1 MFESIMIHLSFLD
14 KLLDQSEKIIVSLK
28 NEDIQGTL
36 FLVNNRA
43 RLIKIIKAL
52 EKKINTNLKERHY
65 KDDNLSEIYQSW
77 KLDSEILAKKVFYL
91 DQFSFEYLSKIKK
104 ETKQKI
110 SEVFVLN
117 RFHSAYLTNSI
128 EF

>member
-28 NEDIQGTL
+28 NEDVQETL

-91 DQFSFEYLSKIKK
+91 DQLSFEYLSKIKK

-110 SEVFVLN
+110 SEVFILN
-117 RFHSAYLTNSI
+117 RFHSAYLTNSM

>member
-52 EKKINTNLKERHY
+52 EKKINTNLKERHS
-65 KDDNLSEIYQSW
+65 KDDNISEVYQSW
-77 KLDSEILAKKVFYL
+77 KLDNETLAKKVFYL
-91 DQFSFEYLSKIKK
+91 DQLSFKYLSKIKK